1 MSFHKCI
8 CGISQMYGCLLKAFL
23 AVLDVDEN
31 SHQMLLVMQV
41 CKMCMCVY
49 ENVVKLIVFCPDIV

>member
-1 MSFHKCI
+1 
-8 CGISQMYGCLLKAFL
+8 MYGCLLKAFL